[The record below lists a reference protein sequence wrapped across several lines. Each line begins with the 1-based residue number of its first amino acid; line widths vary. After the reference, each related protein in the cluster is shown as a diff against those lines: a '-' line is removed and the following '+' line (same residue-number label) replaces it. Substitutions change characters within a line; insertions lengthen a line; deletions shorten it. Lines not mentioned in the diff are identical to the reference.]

1 MYGVVGAAVAGAGIV
16 AEEIDATVQPVRQS
30 FYVFVFLA
38 VCTVLLIVSLLRH
51 LRRAQ
56 ANLGPAG
63 EPGSQDPAAGP
74 GAAAAPEGSA
84 PSQAE
89 GDQR

>member
-1 MYGVVGAAVAGAGIV
+1 MFGVVGAAVAGAGIV

-56 ANLGPAG
+56 ANLGPA
-63 EPGSQDPAAGP
+63 EVDPDPIPGPS
-74 GAAAAPEGSA
+74 AAAAPEGTAS
-84 PSQAE
+84 SQGE
-89 GDQR
+89 GDPR